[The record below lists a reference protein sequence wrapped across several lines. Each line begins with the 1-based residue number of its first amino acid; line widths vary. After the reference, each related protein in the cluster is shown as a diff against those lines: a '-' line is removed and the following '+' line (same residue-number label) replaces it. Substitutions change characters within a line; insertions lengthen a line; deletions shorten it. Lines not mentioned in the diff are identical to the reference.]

1 MSINEFG
8 LAEKM
13 SILWHV
19 PKHIVKPKLVEP
31 TISSIVLISVAIFL
45 AIILV
50 THMGVVFTENTMK
63 QDSTC
68 RDKIVGFE
76 QRGMYTSP
84 AEFRLALSFCGS

>member
-1 MSINEFG
+1 
-8 LAEKM
+8 M

-19 PKHIVKPKLVEP
+19 PKRVVKTEHVEP
-31 TISSIVLISVAIFL
+31 STTSILLISIAIFL

-68 RDKIVGFE
+68 RDKIVGYE
-76 QRGMYTSP
+76 QRGMYASP
-84 AEFRLALSFCGS
+84 AEFRLALSFCDSK